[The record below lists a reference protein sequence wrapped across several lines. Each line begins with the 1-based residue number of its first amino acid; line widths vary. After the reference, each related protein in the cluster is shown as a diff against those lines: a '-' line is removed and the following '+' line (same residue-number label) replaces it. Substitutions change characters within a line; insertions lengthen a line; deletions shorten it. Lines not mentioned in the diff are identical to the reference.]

1 MRKLVATMAV
11 FFTLALPALVLA
23 QGFDADSSGLT
34 TTGTQVYGVQS
45 EESLNAGMF
54 IGIYIIKP
62 IIGLTGLAFLVLTV
76 FAGVMWMTSAGNE
89 KQVAKAKNILVAAV
103 TGAVIVASAYA
114 ITNTVISSLST
125 TTAPAATQ
133 ADGG

>member
-1 MRKLVATMAV
+1 MRKLAAAIAL
-11 FFTLALPALVLA
+11 FFTLALPGFALA
-23 QGFDADSSGLT
+23 QGLNPDSSGLT
-34 TTGTQVYGVQS
+34 KTGDQVYGVQS
-45 EESLNAGMF
+45 EEALNAGAF

-114 ITNTVISSLST
+114 ITNTVVSSLST
-125 TTAPAATQ
+125 TTAPVP